1 METVRVQRRGGGRG
15 DYTCRRAGAL
25 AAVVG
30 SLLAAP
36 AALRASPPE
45 SAPVSRRA
53 SAAWTVLLELPKE
66 WAAFAPAR
74 ARVRVEAL
82 AGHHVNLDYPAGFA
96 PAPESAGDFPA
107 GRVPLEAVRQEKCP
121 GHEAD
126 VCAVEFALPL
136 TPRGPAARIAGQV
149 LFSICSADKCLIEK
163 IALAAI
169 R

>member
-107 GRVPLEAVRQEKCP
+107 GRVPLEAVRQEKWSSRCRSPRAVPRP
-121 GHEAD
+121 GSRAR
-126 VCAVEFALPL
+126 CSSASAPL
-136 TPRGPAARIAGQV
+136 TSV
-149 LFSICSADKCLIEK
+149 
-163 IALAAI
+163 
-169 R
+169 